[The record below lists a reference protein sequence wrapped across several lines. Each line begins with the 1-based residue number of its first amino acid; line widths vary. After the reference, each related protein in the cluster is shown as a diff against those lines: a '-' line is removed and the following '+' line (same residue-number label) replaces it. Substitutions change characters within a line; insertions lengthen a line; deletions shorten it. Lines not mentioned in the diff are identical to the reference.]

1 MMMRGI
7 RGAIT
12 VAADHPDEILKETK
26 NLVLEM
32 AMKNDVDPE
41 QVASVI
47 ISTTTDISSAFPAK
61 AVRTIEDWTFVPVM
75 CTHEMDVP
83 GSMPLCIRVM
93 MHANTE
99 KSQQEINHI
108 YMNDAVKLRPDLIKD
123 SKVGER

>member
-12 VAADHPDEILKETK
+12 VSADHPDEILKETK
-26 NLVLEM
+26 KLVLEM
-32 AMKNDVDPE
+32 AKENDVEPD

-61 AVRTIEDWTFVPVM
+61 AVRTIDDWTYVPVM

-93 MHANTE
+93 LHANTA

-123 SKVGER
+123 SKVDKQ